1 MTARVRLR
9 DIKPDGRLEVGAAQG
24 ADLRTD
30 PASVGAAIWTSRSS
44 RSTSPSQVDPN
55 DNASGH
61 SQSSYIENSRNEP
74 GLFRAAD
81 GTDTVAVRLEIFFVA
96 YLPVYY
102 PACGGPI
109 VIRRHVC
116 GYRFNRWRWC
126 HDFAHRLG
134 AGTFCFGEAAGSGQP
149 GSRLCFVMVGMAAG
163 AVRNLTSAMAASV
176 SFVPL

>member
-55 DNASGH
+55 ASGH

-81 GTDTVAVRLEIFFVA
+81 GTDTV
-96 YLPVYY
+96 
-102 PACGGPI
+102 
-109 VIRRHVC
+109 
-116 GYRFNRWRWC
+116 
-126 HDFAHRLG
+126 
-134 AGTFCFGEAAGSGQP
+134 
-149 GSRLCFVMVGMAAG
+149 G
-163 AVRNLTSAMAASV
+163 AVIQRQQRMLAKGDDD
-176 SFVPL
+176 SFVLK